1 MLKLKT
7 SLEKKKENKIKT
19 SPHIVFNFSAKEKP
33 I

>member
-19 SPHIVFNFSAKEKP
+19 SSRIVCYFSAKEKP